1 MSNCL
6 VQGCFVAQ
14 VMCGME
20 KEKKTIKK
28 QSAPKAIKKVAVK
41 KIKKIKSAEISE
53 ETIPVSETAPLAIS
67 VKQPAVESSEDTE
80 TLKQLESGMAM
91 EGKSERYWE
100 AVGRRKKATAR
111 VRLFT
116 RGDKTIVVNDKPYGE
131 YFNTKEQQKVTE
143 ESLQKMKSANRFR
156 VSAHVSGGGLNAQA
170 EAIRHGI
177 ARALVEF
184 NPDFRKRLRRSGF
197 LTRDPRMKER
207 KKFGLKAAR
216 KRPQWA
222 KR

>member
-1 MSNCL
+1 
-6 VQGCFVAQ
+6 
-14 VMCGME
+14 ME

-28 QSAPKAIKKVAVK
+28 RSTPKAVKKPVVK
-41 KIKKIKSAEISE
+41 KIKKIKSAEISK
-53 ETIPVSETAPLAIS
+53 ETALVSEAVPLATPIKPL
-67 VKQPAVESSEDTE
+67 VAESSEDTE
-80 TLKQLESGMAM
+80 ILKQLESGIAL
-91 EGKSERYWE
+91 EGKSEHYWE

-131 YFNTKEQQKVTE
+131 YFNTKEQQKVAE
-143 ESLQKMKSANRFR
+143 ESLQKMKSINRFR
-156 VSAHVSGGGLNAQA
+156 VSVHVFGGGLNAQA

-184 NPDFRKRLRRSGF
+184 NLDFRKRLRRSGF